1 MENPEISKKFLENTS
16 RNVTR
21 MVDLVNDL
29 DEITRLESG
38 EQPMHKENF
47 VAQDLIR
54 EVYENAVAKSE

>member
-1 MENPEISKKFLENTS
+1 
-16 RNVTR
+16 

-47 VAQDLIR
+47 VVQDLIGR
-54 EVYENAVAKSE
+54 CMKHFRKKRLKKI